1 MVRTGVE
8 HSAIVC
14 SAGRARRGRAMQDT
28 NVLEAYYIRE
38 FNVIRV
44 THSKNEQTM
53 SFKVGRLMMA
63 ILGSL
68 SGRYVS

>member
-1 MVRTGVE
+1 MVRIGVE

-14 SAGRARRGRAMQDT
+14 GAGRAKRGRAMQDT

-53 SFKVGRLMMA
+53 SFKVGRWDD
-63 ILGSL
+63 GD
-68 SGRYVS
+68 SG

>member
-1 MVRTGVE
+1 
-8 HSAIVC
+8 
-14 SAGRARRGRAMQDT
+14 MQDT

-53 SFKVGRLMMA
+53 SFKVGRLMME

-68 SGRYVS
+68 SDRYVS